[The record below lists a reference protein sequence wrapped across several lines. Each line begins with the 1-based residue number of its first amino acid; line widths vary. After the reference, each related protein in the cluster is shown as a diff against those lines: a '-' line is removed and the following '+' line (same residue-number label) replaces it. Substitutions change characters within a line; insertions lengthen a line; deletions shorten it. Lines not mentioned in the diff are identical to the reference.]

1 MAGSWSK
8 LLPPRSLPWGPLLH
22 FELPLTALSPLKSIS
37 GPQTCAFHT
46 PPPPAYS
53 RHPINTWGV
62 FSCQTL
68 EVGLHE
74 GCSQEGNHEGPFRK
88 QWVVR
93 ISSLWGSLWLG
104 TAHVPGR
111 FTPRSPLPP
120 SGLLYLLGTL
130 LGGLMGPTPFLRL
143 SCPQQSLPRTPG
155 SVAGGVPFREQ
166 TALKEETP
174 GVGTVQPEREA

>member
-1 MAGSWSK
+1 MARSWSK

-22 FELPLTALSPLKSIS
+22 FELPLITLSPLKNIS
-37 GPQTCAFHT
+37 GPQACAFHT

-62 FSCQTL
+62 FLCQTL

-93 ISSLWGSLWLG
+93 ISSLWGPLWLG

-120 SGLLYLLGTL
+120 SVLLCLLETL
-130 LGGLMGPTPFLRL
+130 LGASWAPPLSWGCLVPNKACLGPQGLWQEGCPFVSRQL
-143 SCPQQSLPRTPG
+143 
-155 SVAGGVPFREQ
+155 
-166 TALKEETP
+166 
-174 GVGTVQPEREA
+174 